1 MTLLPNAMNSMIALM
16 FALGAVLAYASL
28 RRIPED
34 TACTVHRFG
43 RYARTLMPGL
53 RFTLPFIDKIA
64 HQVRLVGHQIDL
76 APQPLQHGQAARA
89 AVYYQI
95 LDPERAGEAL
105 DEVDAL
111 VEREAQ
117 VRLAALT
124 HAAAMPMDGITLD
137 RLLRT
142 ELNRR
147 FDPLGLRI
155 TRCQVQ
161 LAQAA

>member
-1 MTLLPNAMNSMIALM
+1 MSMMIALM
-16 FALGAVLAYASL
+16 FAFGAVLVLTSL

-34 TACTVHRFG
+34 TVCTVHRFG
-43 RYARTLMPGL
+43 RYARTLTPGL
-53 RFTLPFIDKIA
+53 RFTLPFVDKIA
-64 HQVRLVGHQIDL
+64 HRVRLVGHQIEL
-76 APQPLQHGQAARA
+76 APQPLDDGHAARA

-95 LDPERAGEAL
+95 LDPKLAGEAL

-117 VRLAALT
+117 ARLAEIAHDAVAPTEGAAL
-124 HAAAMPMDGITLD
+124 DSQ
-137 RLLRT
+137 LRA

-147 FDPLGLRI
+147 FDSLGLRI

-161 LAQAA
+161 VA